1 MKVINAKVVDQT
13 LSCNKIF
20 TVNGTVN
27 IISVEFEFDDYWL
40 NSFPTKRA
48 LFENSKS
55 KVKRGSDIINGV
67 CKVPHEVL
75 KDKGYIYMSVEGMN
89 TSPKTERTN
98 KELVSIQERTIT
110 ETDNTIEP
118 TPDQYAQFIEA
129 VQANADRAEA
139 AKEEVERM
147 MNLPLY
153 PRG

>member
-1 MKVINAKVVDQT
+1 MKVINAKVVEQT

-27 IISVEFEFDDYWL
+27 IISVEFEFDEYW
-40 NSFPTKRA
+40 SIFPAKRA

-67 CKVPHEVL
+67 CKVPREVL

-98 KELVSIQERTIT
+98 KELVAIQERTIT
-110 ETDNTIEP
+110 EADNTIEP

-139 AKEEVERM
+139 AKEEVERIM
-147 MNLPLY
+147 SLPLY

>member
-1 MKVINAKVVDQT
+1 MKVINAKVVEQI

-27 IISVEFEFDDYWL
+27 IISVNFEFDDYWL
-40 NSFPTKRA
+40 NSFPAKRA

-75 KDKGYIYMSVEGMN
+75 TDKGYIYMSVEGKN
-89 TSPKTERTN
+89 SYPKTEYTN
-98 KELVSIQERTIT
+98 DILIIVQEQTIT
-110 ETDNTIEP
+110 NADNTIEP

-147 MNLPLY
+147 MSLPLY